1 MTDPVKQAGGRAFLL
16 PRAPF
21 PHSSSPLRNTTN
33 ASSMKRPFGRKCRS
47 SIGNRTCGPAA
58 WSGSPGF
65 RNLQNNSSHGLY
77 NEIMHETDLIKK
89 RLTRNGRAHML
100 PVLFLSFVAYAGR
113 LQLLPSACAGV
124 FQFPSSAYVGLF
136 QLPSSAGR
144 SGGRMVPCGGSHGLF
159 ALCRAFPAHSVRT
172 LDIGSEL
179 SMCSESE

>member
-1 MTDPVKQAGGRAFLL
+1 MTDPVKQADGRAFLL

-124 FQFPSSAYVGLF
+124 FQFSVKCIR
-136 QLPSSAGR
+136 R
-144 SGGRMVPCGGSHGLF
+144 SVSTSVKRGKIRWPDG
-159 ALCRAFPAHSVRT
+159 SVRRQPWIVCAVQSVPGPFRPN
-172 LDIGSEL
+172 IGEGRCVFL
-179 SMCSESE
+179 TA